1 MTVRPFINRRA
12 GPLENTGTGAGSPVN
27 AAQGKHVPARSFAS
41 FLLKLLLIVLA
52 FRILVAAPFVIPSQ
66 SMLPTLS
73 DGDFIIAS
81 KWPYGWSR
89 LSVPFDLPL
98 IAGRL
103 KPGTPERGDV
113 VIFRHPLNQ
122 SDYIKRA
129 IGLPGDVVMLRE
141 GRLYLNGAAV
151 ARERLAD
158 AAVHPAVAA
167 ACDAADG
174 CSIARYR
181 ETLPDGRTY
190 VVLDLGR
197 TPQDDFGPVRVPP
210 GGLFVLGDNRDR
222 SADSRFPARPGGGVG
237 IVNQGQLVGR
247 AELVA
252 FSRDAAG
259 DWLRPSTWFSGARTG
274 RIGPIE

>member
-1 MTVRPFINRRA
+1 MTVRPFIGRRA
-12 GPLENTGTGAGSPVN
+12 GPLENTGTAANAPGN
-27 AAQGKHVPARSFAS
+27 AAQGEHVPARSFAS

-52 FRILVAAPFVIPSQ
+52 FRILVAAPFAIPSQ

-103 KPGTPERGDV
+103 KPATPERGDV
-113 VIFRHPLNQ
+113 VIFRHPLNR

-129 IGLPGDVVMLRE
+129 IGLPGDVVMLRD
-141 GRLYLNGAAV
+141 GQLYLNGGAV
-151 ARERLAD
+151 MRDKVAD
-158 AAVHPAVAA
+158 AAVHPAVAVACAGPAGCRVA
-167 ACDAADG
+167 A
-174 CSIARYR
+174 YR
-181 ETLPDGRTY
+181 ETLPNGRGY

-210 GGLFVLGDNRDR
+210 GRLFVLGDNRDR

-237 IVNQGQLVGR
+237 LVDQEQLVGR

-259 DWLRPSTWFSGARTG
+259 DWLRPSTWFGAG